1 MQDIRLRTGTAV
13 LLCISA
19 FISIPG
25 AAAACIWW
33 IVFTGRFSR
42 VKIRVILPI
51 AAMIAFFSIVLALT
65 GGDGISYFIRMMVII
80 LIGFWMYAEQKSGE
94 FLKLGVWLM
103 GNRVGFELGMLADM
117 GLQTMHLLVSDF
129 NQIRIAET
137 LKGIRPGWKTLVP
150 AGFVLVNGALSRAE
164 NTAELMAVRGYRDG
178 GMLCPEFTTPGRD
191 ILSSL
196 SALCVLIIAFIPVSE
211 FFILY
216 R

>member
-1 MQDIRLRTGTAV
+1 MQDIRLRTGTAI

-25 AAAACIWW
+25 AAAAFIWW
-33 IVFTGRFSR
+33 IVWTGRFSR
-42 VKIRVILPI
+42 VQIRRILPV
-51 AAMIAFFSIVLALT
+51 AAMIAFFSTVLALT
-65 GGDGISYFIRMMVII
+65 GGDGVSYFFRMLVII
-80 LIGFWMYAEQKSGE
+80 LIGFWVYAGQKSGE
-94 FLKLGVWLM
+94 FLRLGVWLL
-103 GNRVGFELGMLADM
+103 GDRIGFELGMLADM
-117 GLQTMHLLVSDF
+117 GMQTMHLLVRDF
-129 NQIRIAET
+129 SQIRVAET

-150 AGFVLVNGALSRAE
+150 AGLVLVNGALSRAE

-178 GMLCPEFTTPGRD
+178 GSLCPEFTTPGRD